1 MTARPGR
8 TTTRAK
14 DIADAVRGSAF
25 LLALW
30 AALIAILAAP
40 IYLAATFVDGLSASA
55 WPTILFCIGVGIVE
69 FCGVVLI
76 LRYLEHRDQS
86 MTPS

>member
-1 MTARPGR
+1 MTARRGR

-14 DIADAVRGSAF
+14 DISDAVRGSAF

-40 IYLAATFVDGLSASA
+40 IYLAATFVDGLSVMMLIVVS
-55 WPTILFCIGVGIVE
+55 TISLLVHI
-69 FCGVVLI
+69 
-76 LRYLEHRDQS
+76 YSTD
-86 MTPS
+86 